1 MQRTLFLLAAL
12 LWLACPSWGCGG
24 DGVTDD
30 DDTTPAGDDDDDTTA
45 ADDDDDDDSGDP
57 GDDDTEPA
65 EEVATPDGGMPVG
78 TPGVQVGLRA
88 RADHEGET
96 LTSAPVEVTLVEPT
110 AAAVAAPA
118 PDAGALIT
126 AREQMR
132 KAVAP

>member
-1 MQRTLFLLAAL
+1 VTSTGAL
-12 LWLACPSWGCGG
+12 VSVSPSWSARARSPTC
-24 DGVTDD
+24 
-30 DDTTPAGDDDDDTTA
+30 TP
-45 ADDDDDDDSGDP
+45 
-57 GDDDTEPA
+57 
-65 EEVATPDGGMPVG
+65 GMPVG